1 MIKSQPIGRTNNIVA
16 YSSKIDPT
24 SFIDLG
30 EYKNTVEINHIT
42 NKIHHLLDKFNSGIL
57 ELFFDLL
64 CIVFMV

>member
-57 ELFFDLL
+57 ELVVDFFSLDFT
-64 CIVFMV
+64 V